1 MRLFLLISKNMRSD
15 SVSHYYCNYCGGT
28 MNERIGSEG
37 IQCDTCGLIIIDGEE
52 DYLEM
57 EIQVADE

>member
-1 MRLFLLISKNMRSD
+1 MKNKID
-15 SVSHYYCNYCGGT
+15 KTSHYYCNYCGGT

-57 EIQVADE
+57 EKESVNDK

>member
-1 MRLFLLISKNMRSD
+1 MRSD

-52 DYLEM
+52 GYSEM
-57 EIQVADE
+57 EKESVDDE